1 MLVGT
6 RHYVSRTVLDV
17 PDERA
22 IGSSTSRFGS
32 PPTRQ
37 HASHLL
43 RGRNCRTQRVVPDAS
58 WERALV
64 EPIAIQKLNCD
75 PHVAGG
81 VAHTCWQP
89 QAELTACGLPASTVR
104 VLVPSVVRRDSPLE
118 SCRSVKPH
126 RPEPLR
132 RLRLDS
138 TGHDDRRRSRRNPR
152 PSRCMPVDV
161 DEPAQFVG
169 HSSVAL
175 RPVDR
180 NEPMTLERWP
190 AASGIYRWPA

>member
-1 MLVGT
+1 VFVAGFEATLHSFYTVLSGSCARHQVMLVGT

-81 VAHTCWQP
+81 S
-89 QAELTACGLPASTVR
+89 LI
-104 VLVPSVVRRDSPLE
+104 
-118 SCRSVKPH
+118 
-126 RPEPLR
+126 
-132 RLRLDS
+132 
-138 TGHDDRRRSRRNPR
+138 
-152 PSRCMPVDV
+152 PV
-161 DEPAQFVG
+161 G
-169 HSSVAL
+169 NRKL
-175 RPVDR
+175 
-180 NEPMTLERWP
+180 N
-190 AASGIYRWPA
+190 